1 MKIKSIYLKNFR
13 QFKGEHT
20 LTFSTDSEKNVSVIM
35 GENGSGK
42 TTLEQAFRWCLYGTH
57 DFKVAELIN
66 REVKDSMISGEE
78 EKVRV
83 ELIIEHNG
91 KVYKVARYQI
101 LEKKN
106 GRLKLIN
113 DGFIMRE
120 QDDLGEWRSL
130 SKDEAYVQMKALL
143 PESLARFFFFDGE
156 RIEAMSRTLLDEKKS
171 EEFQDA
177 VKGLV
182 GLDAA
187 LNAITH
193 FGPESLKRTVMGKFF
208 QDVGAAGNNKIEE
221 LTEQINKF
229 NNDVKTIQEQIQG
242 VKEEAE
248 RFQRDLTRA
257 ENKKNE
263 MREGIDRSNEVRKYT
278 LNLNQYHNNKKQHAE
293 RYIHKFA
300 ENAQALCS
308 KYVVEQALTVIKNA
322 GALDSGIPA
331 LHADAVQFL
340 LDRGMCICGADL
352 NNDYEKKKHLEKML
366 QLLPPYSVS
375 TISSQLAA
383 DLQEQVARVENV
395 EIELEEL
402 LKDERRDE
410 ALIADL
416 EDKLSMI
423 DRNIP
428 SQDKIES
435 LNNQISRFKKLKL
448 DAENEFAKL
457 NSQKG
462 KVDYQLKTAINK
474 RNELLIEDQRNR
486 TNLVYLSYARA
497 VYDKLLDYYK
507 VREVETRKLLQ
518 DEINRI
524 FEDIYDGGI
533 QINVADNY
541 TITTDIID
549 PSGQF
554 DGTNLEQ
561 NTAQSYAIIFAFIAG
576 LIELAKKKYIQRSE
590 EYSDEDMDVIDGYPL
605 VMDAPLSSFDK
616 NRIHKICN
624 ELPRIAEQVV
634 IFIKDTDGELAEQH
648 LADRIGTKWTLIA
661 DSKVCSHIERR
672 A

>member
-1 MKIKSIYLKNFR
+1 M
-13 QFKGEHT
+13 
-20 LTFSTDSEKNVSVIM
+20 VSGV
-35 GENGSGK
+35 
-42 TTLEQAFRWCLYGTH
+42 
-57 DFKVAELIN
+57 
-66 REVKDSMISGEE
+66 E

-91 KVYKVARYQI
+91 KVYQVARYQI
-101 LEKKN
+101 LDKKN
-106 GRLKLIN
+106 GRLKIIN
-113 DGFIMRE
+113 DGFIIRE

-130 SKDEAYVQMKALL
+130 SKDEAYVQIKTLL

-171 EEFQDA
+171 EEFQEA

-187 LNAITH
+187 LNAINH
-193 FGPESLKRTVMGKFF
+193 FGPENLKRTVMGKFF
-208 QDVGAAGNNKIEE
+208 QDVGAAGNNKINE

-229 NNDVKTIQEQIQG
+229 NNDVKNLQEQILG
-242 VKEEAE
+242 VREEAE

-300 ENAQALCS
+300 ENAQDLCS
-308 KYVVEQALTVIKNA
+308 KYVVEQALMVIKNA

-340 LDRGMCICGADL
+340 LDRGTCICGANL
-352 NNDYEKKKHLEKML
+352 NNDSDKKKHLEKML
-366 QLLPPYSVS
+366 QMLPPYSVS
-375 TISSQLAA
+375 TIASQLAA

-410 ALIADL
+410 AQIADM
-416 EDKLSMI
+416 EDRLSMI

-435 LNNQISRFKKLKL
+435 LNKQIDRFKKLKL

-507 VREVETRKLLQ
+507 VREVEARKLLQ
-518 DEINRI
+518 DEINKI

-541 TITTDIID
+541 TITTDVID

-576 LIELAKKKYIQRSE
+576 LIELAKKKYIQSSE
-590 EYSDEDMDVIDGYPL
+590 EYSDNDMDVVDGYPL

-616 NRIHKICN
+616 NRIHTQTS
-624 ELPRIAEQVV
+624 QVR
-634 IFIKDTDGELAEQH
+634 KRL
-648 LADRIGTKWTLIA
+648 
-661 DSKVCSHIERR
+661 
-672 A
+672 